1 MGILNVTPDSFSDA
15 GRTFDFDKALS
26 SGLRMLD
33 EGADLVD
40 VGGESTRPG
49 SDAVSVEE
57 ELRRTIPVVAALST
71 RYVPVSIDTMKPEV
85 AAAALDAGAFL
96 VNDVSGLRDP
106 AMLELVRERKPWVCV
121 MHMLGAPKN
130 MQANPVYTNVV
141 ADVRDYL
148 VHVAGL
154 LPLPIEKVWIDPGI
168 GFGKTVGHN
177 LSLLKSLDRLVETGY
192 PVLVGVSR
200 KGFIGRIGGSETDP
214 LPVEERLDGTL
225 AAQAFVQLH
234 GARVIRA
241 HDVRES
247 RRVIDMIAAIQSAD

>member
-15 GRTFDFDKALS
+15 GRNFEFDEALS
-26 SGLRMLD
+26 SGLQMVD

-49 SDAVSVEE
+49 SDSVSLDE

-71 RYVPVSIDTMKPEV
+71 RGVPVSIDTMKPEV

-106 AMLELVRERKPWVCV
+106 LMLELVRDRKPWVCV
-121 MHMLGAPKN
+121 MHMQGAPKT
-130 MQANPVYTNVV
+130 MQANPVYANVV

-154 LPLPIEKVWIDPGI
+154 LPLPVEKVWIDPGI

-177 LSLLKSLDRLVETGY
+177 LSLLKSLERFVETGY
-192 PVLVGVSR
+192 PVLIGVSR
-200 KGFIGRIGGSETDP
+200 KGFVGRIGASESDP
-214 LPVEERLDGTL
+214 LPVEERLEGTL
-225 AAQAFVQLH
+225 AAQAFVQLR
-234 GARVIRA
+234 GAKVIRA

-247 RRVIDMIAAIQSAD
+247 RRVIDMVAAIQSAD